1 MTTPPSPGL
10 VKIHLTRSPCLV
22 LPQGASVPLSR
33 KDAALL
39 AILAVDGSAAKDL
52 VATMLWPRDN
62 PQGSRLNLR
71 QRRFRLTRT
80 AGAPLVEGDDLLRL
94 SSRVEDP
101 LAGVADGPGAAVPP
115 LGAELL
121 DGLEFDDCPD
131 FAGWLQQARPAWR
144 QRQLERMAR
153 ESDHLESIGR
163 LSDALAMSQQIVAA
177 NPYSDL
183 AHRRLIWQLFLSGD
197 LGSAM
202 SVYQA
207 FCGRLA
213 GDLGELPDDATQSLV
228 ARIRQGEFAAVP
240 SRSRATARPWV
251 PSCVGREGQLA
262 ALQQAWAQRQPVLI
276 EGAPGIGKTRLIG
289 EAIRRLGI
297 HRALHVP
304 AYAGASERPYALLA
318 RLLSA
323 LWSTPHGLCPQGQR
337 GLPEWAL
344 RELSAVLP
352 ELHGRSSDVQATRLL
367 RAVELALTQAG
378 IDLIV
383 LDDLQQADLATLEL
397 LPALAQP
404 TLPPWWLASRAGERP
419 AALDTWIRAASAPL
433 MLEVLPLDRTAI
445 GALVA
450 DADTLGPMPADAA
463 ESIHRASGGL
473 PLLAVELIKSM
484 SDGCF
489 GDGLPPPQDIANHLL
504 AREAGLP
511 PDARQLA
518 RAAAVLRA
526 PIPPQT
532 AAAILG
538 DSADRWRQA
547 LRHLDAIHWV
557 DADARM
563 HDLIGNCLREAM
575 PALDRILL
583 HEQIAHWL
591 EHSAGPCVEAAQHH
605 EAAGRPVLAAPLYE
619 RAAQEAARAA
629 RVAEQARFHQH
640 AARCWEAG
648 GHLDKAF
655 EALRASI
662 GPLTMSQGAES
673 ALPVAERLCTL
684 ARWPRQH
691 LLARL
696 ELADLALHR
705 GHYTDAEQLARE
717 HLPVA
722 QTLKDIDA
730 TLQAGATL
738 AYALGGQNRPDEA
751 FQTLS
756 GWQALL
762 PQASVSARRHFLGAQ
777 AAVCWQAGQLGQCAL
792 HTQALLD
799 LLVEQQQ
806 WSDATVEVSNL
817 AAIRTQQGRFAEADE
832 LLRNTRTWRELL
844 GPLEGHMQ
852 AGLDVTRAVTDL
864 GLGRVASALQHAWRA
879 LHECQHAPELGRI
892 GARAAE
898 TLVRTHLC
906 AGQPGAA
913 RQAHA
918 RLADAT
924 TSAVRARAWLLLAAI
939 DSAEGLG
946 CERSLQ
952 RAHSAA
958 TDANDPLLL
967 LRVQAEQLCAR
978 PGNADPAAIEAVEQQ
993 ARRLE
998 QGALA
1003 ARLAWHRV
1011 GAWLARGNGA
1021 QAGALAQ
1028 QLLDDTAQ
1036 PEDILPCHWLDLGA
1050 RALQAGR
1057 LAGADA
1063 AARRARAAYATS
1075 ADKRPPN
1082 EAPPRVWPRFP
1093 AGAA

>member
-22 LPQGASVPLSR
+22 LPEGASVPLSR

-80 AGAPLVEGDDLLRL
+80 AGAPLVEGDDQLRL

-101 LAGVADGPGAAVPP
+101 LSALAEGPGTAVAP
-115 LGAELL
+115 LGADLL

-131 FAGWLQQARPAWR
+131 FAGWLRQARPAWR
-144 QRQLERMAR
+144 QRLLDRMAR
-153 ESDHLESIGR
+153 ESDHLESMGR
-163 LSDALAMSQQIVAA
+163 LREALAMSQQIVAA

-183 AHRRLIWQLFLSGD
+183 AHRRLIWQHFLGGD

-202 SVYQA
+202 AIYQA
-207 FCGRLA
+207 FCNRLA
-213 GDLGELPDDATQSLV
+213 SDLGELPDDATQNLV
-228 ARIRQGEFAAVP
+228 ARIRQGEFASTPTLMP
-240 SRSRATARPWV
+240 STAKQWLPR
-251 PSCVGREGQLA
+251 CVGREAQLA
-262 ALQQAWAQRQPVLI
+262 ALQQAWTQRQPVLI

-297 HRALHVP
+297 HRALYLP
-304 AYAGASERPYALLA
+304 AYAGTTERPYALLA

-323 LWSTPHGLCPQGQR
+323 LWAAPHGLKPQGQR
-337 GLPEWAL
+337 SLPEWAL

-352 ELHGRSSDVQATRLL
+352 ELHERGNEVQATRLL
-367 RAVELALTQAG
+367 RAVEIALSQAD

-404 TLPPWWLASRAGERP
+404 TLPPWWLACRAGERP
-419 AALDTWIRAASAPL
+419 AALDTWIRAAGAPL
-433 MLEVLPLDRTAI
+433 MLEVLPLDSAAVSLLI
-445 GALVA
+445 DDV
-450 DADTLGPMPADAA
+450 DALGPLPADAA

-473 PLLAVELIKSM
+473 PLLAVELIRSM
-484 SDGCF
+484 AEGVF
-489 GDGLPPPQDIANHLL
+489 GDGLPPSQDMANHLRV
-504 AREAGLP
+504 REASLP

-538 DSADRWRQA
+538 DSPDRWRQA
-547 LRHLDAIHWV
+547 LRQLDAIHWV
-557 DADARM
+557 DGDARM
-563 HDLIGNCLREAM
+563 HDMIGTCLREGM
-575 PALDRILL
+575 PDVDRIRL

-591 EHSAGPCVEAAQHH
+591 EHSQGPGVEAALHH

-629 RVAEQARFHQH
+629 RVAEQARFQQQ

-662 GPLTMSQGAES
+662 GPLTMGQGVDA

-705 GHYTDAEQLARE
+705 GHYADAERLARE

-722 QTLKDIDA
+722 QTLKDVDA

-738 AYALGGQNRPDEA
+738 AYALGGQTRADEA
-751 FQTLS
+751 FQTLATLQ
-756 GWQALL
+756 GLL
-762 PQASVSARRHFLGAQ
+762 PQASVDARRHFLSAQ
-777 AAVCWQAGQLGQCAL
+777 AAVCWQAGQLARCAQ

-832 LLRNTRTWRELL
+832 LLRTTRTWRDFL

-879 LHECQHAPELGRI
+879 LHECQRSPELGRI

-898 TLVRTHLC
+898 ALVRTHLC

-913 RQAHA
+913 RQAQA
-918 RLADAT
+918 RLADVAT
-924 TSAVRARAWLLLAAI
+924 PSVRARAWLLMAAI
-939 DSAEGLG
+939 DSAEGQLS
-946 CERSLQ
+946 EASLEQ
-952 RAHSAA
+952 AFSAA
-958 TDANDPLLL
+958 TDAKDPLLQ
-967 LRVQAEQLCAR
+967 LRVQAEQLCSR
-978 PGNADPAAIEAVEQQ
+978 PGHADLAAIEAVEQQ

-998 QGALA
+998 QDALA

-1011 GAWLARGNGA
+1011 GIWLAQGQGA
-1021 QAGALAQ
+1021 PAAALAQ
-1028 QLLDDTAQ
+1028 QLLDDSAQ

-1050 RALQAGR
+1050 RALQAGQ
-1057 LAGADA
+1057 LSGSEAV
-1063 AARRARAAYATS
+1063 ARRARAAHATS
-1075 ADKRPPN
+1075 TEKLPPD
-1082 EAPPRVWPRFP
+1082 EAPPRVWPRF
-1093 AGAA
+1093 AKGRS